1 MFSPVPPPFSLS
13 RADAQSSRDRA
24 ELQCLARNEQH
35 TAHST
40 EHGIAMRSA
49 EWRLFLPNDSSR
61 RHPAEVRT
69 LVGMLED
76 VAPVR
81 RTDVYVKADADVGV
95 KRRVSATR

>member
-1 MFSPVPPPFSLS
+1 
-13 RADAQSSRDRA
+13 
-24 ELQCLARNEQH
+24 
-35 TAHST
+35 
-40 EHGIAMRSA
+40 MRSA